1 MFHVEQFPMWRH
13 MAAGILAI
21 ALLSSGRASARSMRL
36 FSPAASGMEG
46 LGRGIYADP
55 ALSEAERAELLDA
68 VAQGR
73 ERTEK
78 FYGGLATSPTITAC
92 ATMDCYRYFGGIGT
106 KGTSRWWVI
115 VLAPRGRTAAV
126 VAHEW
131 SHSELAQRIGKIR
144 TMFGVPQWFDE
155 GVAVLLSE
163 DPDYSE
169 ERWRSATD
177 NGAKRLPFPEL
188 WSQRAWLRA
197 TRIDRQLTYGAAG
210 REVARWYAAVGRE
223 GFDRLIEALRRGEDF
238 PEVYRRVEAEAGR
251 AGR

>member
-1 MFHVEQFPMWRH
+1 MFHVEHSSFWRG
-13 MAAGILAI
+13 MAAGILAF
-21 ALLSSGRASARSMRL
+21 ALLSSGCASARSVRL
-36 FSPAASGMEG
+36 FSPAASGMEV
-46 LGRGIYADP
+46 LGQGIYADP
-55 ALSEAERAELLDA
+55 GLSEAQRAELIEA

-73 ERTEK
+73 ERAGK
-78 FYGGLATSPTITAC
+78 FYGGLVTSPTITAC

-131 SHSELAQRIGKIR
+131 SHSELAQRVGKTR
-144 TMFGVPQWFDE
+144 MLFRVPQWFDE

-177 NGAKRLPFPEL
+177 NGAKSLPLPEM
-188 WSQRAWLRA
+188 WSQRAWRRA
-197 TRIDRQLTYGAAG
+197 TRAGHQLTYGAAG

-223 GFDRLIEALRRGEDF
+223 GFERLIEALRRGEDF
-238 PEVYRRVEAEAGR
+238 PEAYQRVEAEAGR